1 MKASKKLAKAVA
13 ITTHTVRVPKRP
25 TAKGT
30 AKRMEIERW
39 QKEMAAKRVKAR
51 KRPTAKKGTAKRI
64 TTKDVRRRGK

>member
-13 ITTHTVRVPKRP
+13 ITPHTARVPKRP

-51 KRPTAKKGTAKRI
+51 KRPTAKGTAKRI